1 MKGQRALIPLRPFA
15 LMACVACAA
24 PLMTA
29 AQAQNVHP
37 QREPAALPLPAP
49 AQRAELQDVLPQH
62 RLVGQGR
69 LTFWGVQVYDASLW
83 APPGFKPDEPF
94 GETFAL
100 ELAYLRD
107 FSSADIAER
116 SIAEMR
122 RSAAIPDAQAKTWRE
137 QLQRVLPDIKKG
149 DRVIGLHRPGLGAQ
163 FRVNGKPAGDIPDA
177 GFARLFFGIWLSPNT
192 SEPALRAALL
202 AGAIR

>member
-1 MKGQRALIPLRPFA
+1 MKGQRVVTSLRPFA

-24 PLMTA
+24 PSMTA
-29 AQAQNVHP
+29 AQAQNAQP
-37 QREPAALPLPAP
+37 PREPAALPVPAP
-49 AQRAELQDVLPQH
+49 AQRAELQHALPQH
-62 RLVGQGR
+62 QLIGQGR
-69 LTFWGVQVYDASLW
+69 LTFWGLQVYDASLW
-83 APPGFKPDEPF
+83 ATPRFKPDEAF

-107 FSSADIAER
+107 FSSSDIAER

-122 RSAAIPDAQAKTWRE
+122 RSAAIPDAQAKTWSG

-149 DRVIGLHRPGLGAQ
+149 DRVMGLYRPGLGAQ
-163 FRVNGKPAGDIPDA
+163 FLVNGKPAGDIADA

>member
-1 MKGQRALIPLRPFA
+1 MKGQRAVISSRAFV

-24 PLMTA
+24 
-29 AQAQNVHP
+29 QAQNAEP
-37 QREPAALPLPAP
+37 QREPAVLPMPAP
-49 AQRAELQDVLPQH
+49 AQRAELQDALPQH
-62 RLVGQGR
+62 RLIGQGR
-69 LTFWGVQVYDASLW
+69 LSVWGFQVYDASLW
-83 APPGFKPDEPF
+83 ATPRFKPDEPF

-107 FSSADIAER
+107 FSSTDIAER
-116 SIAEMR
+116 SIVEMR

-149 DRVIGLHRPGLGAQ
+149 DRVTGLYRPGLGAH
-163 FRVNGKPAGDIPDA
+163 FRVNGQPAGDIPDA
-177 GFARLFFGIWLSPNT
+177 GFARLFFGIWLSPST

>member
-1 MKGQRALIPLRPFA
+1 MTLSRPFV

-24 PLMTA
+24 PPIAA
-29 AQAQNVHP
+29 AQAQNAEP
-37 QREPAALPLPAP
+37 QREPAVLPMPAP
-49 AQRAELQDVLPQH
+49 ARRAELHDALPQH
-62 RLVGQGR
+62 RLIGQGR
-69 LTFWGVQVYDASLW
+69 LTVWGFQVYDASLW
-83 APPGFKPDEPF
+83 ATPRFKPDGPF

-122 RSAAIPDAQAKTWRE
+122 RSAAIPDVQAKTWRE

-149 DRVIGLHRPGLGAQ
+149 DRVVGLHRPGRGAQ
-163 FRVNGKPAGDIPDA
+163 FRVNDKPAGDIPDA
-177 GFARLFFGIWLSPNT
+177 EFARLFFCIWLSPNT

>member
-1 MKGQRALIPLRPFA
+1 MKGQRAVTPSRSVV

-24 PLMTA
+24 SSIA
-29 AQAQNVHP
+29 VAQAQNAES
-37 QREPAALPLPAP
+37 QLEPAALPLPAP
-49 AQRAELQDVLPQH
+49 ARRSELHDALPQH
-62 RLVGQGR
+62 RLIGQGR
-69 LTFWGVQVYDASLW
+69 LTVWGFQVYDASLW
-83 APPGFKPDEPF
+83 ATPRFKPDEPF

-122 RSAAIPDAQAKTWRE
+122 RSAAIPDAQAKTWSG

-149 DRVIGLHRPGLGAQ
+149 DRVTGLYRPGLGAQ

-202 AGAIR
+202 AGASR